1 MPTKEPELKALK
13 VRNVSVRLPEDIFE
27 TLVSVARVDGETM
40 GEVIR
45 KAINSHAADRKSSED
60 WAEKVHELQRQLKAV
75 LPHV

>member
-45 KAINSHAADRKSSED
+45 KAINSYAADRKSSED
-60 WAEKVHELQRQLKAV
+60 WAEKDNELQRQLKAV
-75 LPHV
+75 FPHV

>member
-45 KAINSHAADRKSSED
+45 KAINSYAADRKSSED
-60 WAEKVHELQRQLKAV
+60 WAETVHELQRQLKAV